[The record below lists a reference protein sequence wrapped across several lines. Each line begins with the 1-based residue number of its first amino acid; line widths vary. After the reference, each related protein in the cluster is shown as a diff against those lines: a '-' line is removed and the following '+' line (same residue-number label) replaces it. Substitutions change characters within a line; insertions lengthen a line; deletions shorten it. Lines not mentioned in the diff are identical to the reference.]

1 MATVTDNATSA
12 SSKIL
17 IALALLL
24 LLAGVFGYYYFIEQ
38 SSLYA
43 VGSVFAGAIL
53 GALVFFQSSKGKQ
66 LWSFGRISFRE
77 MKKVVWPTPN
87 EAFQTSLIVIA
98 FCLLMGGFFWFV
110 DWLMLLFI
118 NGIGELGK

>member
-1 MATVTDNATSA
+1 MSATENTVSN
-12 SSKIL
+12 SSK
-17 IALALLL
+17 ALVAFAVLL
-24 LLAGVFGYYYFIEQ
+24 LLAGLFGYYYFIEQ

-53 GALVFFQSSKGKQ
+53 GALVFFQSQQGKE

-87 EAFQTSLIVIA
+87 EAFQTSLVVIG
-98 FCLLMGGFFWFV
+98 FCLLMGGFFYLC
-110 DWLMLLFI
+110 DMALIFI
-118 NGIGELGK
+118 TGKIL